1 MCNQLNN
8 LGLAGGSNDLTKVQT
23 TTQPIYVPNVLPTAN
38 TPGYIPPPTNAV
50 KSGGGFWNDLGGILT
65 SVVNT
70 AAPLF
75 QNKPTAQYQAP
86 VQTMGANGM
95 YAQQGQAQYQNQY
108 QYPQAQPK
116 GISDY
121 VKENPIMSAG
131 LLVGAIGLG
140 VYLFKK

>member
-23 TTQPIYVPNVLPTAN
+23 TTQPIYVPNVLPTAS
-38 TPGYIPPPTNAV
+38 TPGYIPPPTNTV

-86 VQTMGANGM
+86 PPSVGGYPT
-95 YAQQGQAQYQNQY
+95 QGQYPNQY
-108 QYPQAQPK
+108 QYPQQQQQQPK
-116 GISDY
+116 GLTDY